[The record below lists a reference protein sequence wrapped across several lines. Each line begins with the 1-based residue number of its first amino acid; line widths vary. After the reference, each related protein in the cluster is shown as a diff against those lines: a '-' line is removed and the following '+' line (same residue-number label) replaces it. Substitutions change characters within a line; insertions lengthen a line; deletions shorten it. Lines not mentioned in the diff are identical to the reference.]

1 MSGRKEFKY
10 LTPYVSDFYVILATA
25 SLVTQTVKN
34 LPAMW
39 ETWVRSLG
47 WEDPLEKG
55 NTISTPVFWPG
66 EFHGLC
72 SLWGPKESDMTVR
85 FSLSILFKLRRGG

>member
-1 MSGRKEFKY
+1 MSGRTEFKY

-39 ETWVRSLG
+39 ETWVRFLG

-55 NTISTPVFWPG
+55 KATHS
-66 EFHGLC
+66 
-72 SLWGPKESDMTVR
+72 
-85 FSLSILFKLRRGG
+85 SILAWRIPWTGHGVAKSQI